1 VIRLTERTRG
11 RGLPTLRRVSARAFW
26 AFLAVLAVVGLLG
39 YGLASKGTADVAVGE
54 TIPDRTLPKLDGHG
68 SGDFTDYRGRW
79 VLVNVWA
86 SWCQPC
92 REESPALERFYG
104 AQRHRGFTVLG
115 VDSRDL
121 TGDALDFVRHYAI
134 SYPQLH
140 DGEGKVPDDLGMT
153 GFPENFLVDPQGKLA
168 LIRRGPITADYL
180 KSDIEPFLTGKASG

>member
-1 VIRLTERTRG
+1 
-11 RGLPTLRRVSARAFW
+11 VSARAFW
-26 AFLAVLAVVGLLG
+26 AFLAVLAVVGLLA

-54 TIPDRTLPKLDGHG
+54 SIPDRTLPKLDGHG
-68 SGDFTDYRGRW
+68 SGDVADYRGRW

-92 REESPALERFYG
+92 REESPALERFYR

-121 TGDALDFVRHYAI
+121 TGDALDFVRHYGI

-153 GFPENFLVDPQGKLA
+153 GFPENFLVDPEGKLA

-180 KSDIEPFLTGKASG
+180 KSDVEPFLTGKASG